1 MATPTA
7 GTGTTT
13 PSPWSGWSTCRRRR
27 TAGSSSAC
35 PAPAGARPARG
46 EPADAVPAHL
56 LAGAVPG
63 RPLPDEDQHH
73 HAPRVPGPA
82 RPPHH
87 HQHELRI
94 DGGPVGEGE
103 PQHHDLLP
111 RRHRG
116 RVLRT
121 EPVMKRI
128 VLAFSGGLDT
138 SVALVWLRETYQ
150 CPVVAFIADV
160 GQNEDLE
167 AIGRRARD
175 LGAESVHIMDLR
187 EQFARDFVF
196 PMHRADARYEGQ
208 YLLGS
213 PIARPLIAEAQLRVA
228 EEVGA
233 DAVSHGCT
241 GKGNCQARFE
251 VAYAALRPDLNVI
264 VPWREWDL
272 GGRTDLLAYADKHSI
287 ELDLSSGERPYSID
301 ANLLHTCYEGEVLE
315 DPAIATPASLRQR
328 VRDIADTPE
337 EPELVR
343 ISFERGDPVAVN
355 DERLS
360 PAALLG
366 VVTEIGSR
374 HGVGRLDM
382 VENRINGVKTRTVS
396 EAPAGT

>member
-1 MATPTA
+1 
-7 GTGTTT
+7 
-13 PSPWSGWSTCRRRR
+13 
-27 TAGSSSAC
+27 
-35 PAPAGARPARG
+35 
-46 EPADAVPAHL
+46 
-56 LAGAVPG
+56 
-63 RPLPDEDQHH
+63 
-73 HAPRVPGPA
+73 
-82 RPPHH
+82 
-87 HQHELRI
+87 
-94 DGGPVGEGE
+94 
-103 PQHHDLLP
+103 
-111 RRHRG
+111 
-116 RVLRT
+116 
-121 EPVMKRI
+121 MKRI

-138 SVALVWLRETYQ
+138 SIALVWLRETYG
-150 CPVVAFIADV
+150 CPVTAFIADV
-160 GQNEDLE
+160 GQDEDLQ
-167 AIGRRARD
+167 AIGRRAEK
-175 LGAESVHIMDLR
+175 LGAEGVHIVDLR
-187 EQFARDFVF
+187 EEFARDFVF

-213 PIARPLIAEAQLRVA
+213 PIARPLIAAAQVRVA

-233 DAVSHGCT
+233 DGVAHGCT

-251 VAYAALRPDLNVI
+251 LAYAALRPDLNVI

-315 DPAIATPASLRQR
+315 DPAIAPPAGLRQR

-396 EAPAGT
+396 EAPAGTLLWHAHRAVQTLVLDREVAQLKEELAPRYARYVYDGLWFAPEREMLQAAIDYSQRDVTGEVTLEVHRGNVQVLGRSSPNSRYDTAYATFEADSVFDQRDSTGWLRVNTIRFRLGRTP